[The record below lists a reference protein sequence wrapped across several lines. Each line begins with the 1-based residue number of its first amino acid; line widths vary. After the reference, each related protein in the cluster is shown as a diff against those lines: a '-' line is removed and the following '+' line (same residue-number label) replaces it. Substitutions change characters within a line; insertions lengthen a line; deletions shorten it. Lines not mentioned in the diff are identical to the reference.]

1 MRKMGISLFSGH
13 RKRWYFV
20 QLSLDS
26 QIGVNMLLLRF
37 EKVLIKTV
45 LRKLFLYREIISK
58 MTVKV
63 RRRGDGA
70 SDQGV
75 GGRGE
80 TERQF

>member
-1 MRKMGISLFSGH
+1 MRKMGISLFSWH

-37 EKVLIKTV
+37 EKVFIKTV
-45 LRKLFLYREIISK
+45 LRKIFLYREIISK

-63 RRRGDGA
+63 RGRGDGA